1 MRGRTGGAIAAAGLL
16 AAGLAASGCCGLAR
30 ARAVGNRDTPEAA
43 FEYVRSAFEEDR
55 TGDQV
60 DSLHWDFKG
69 RQGISDGKY
78 VLARNLRPGLFEKA
92 ARILGAAKL
101 EKVEYARLDTRRR
114 PGDAAR
120 LRDAARVSLATA
132 EGSGVFILVDEPTW
146 RFVAVEKDGRVVT
159 QSGQVDD
166 LGRFVRV
173 REGRIEVD
181 LRRPVDFPMEE
192 APRVL
197 RFEVFHDWLLFDVES
212 LQGFEE
218 FLGQVKETADRTEEA
233 PAGQPAE
240 KEEAPK

>member
-16 AAGLAASGCCGLAR
+16 AAALAASGCCGLVR

-60 DSLHWDFKG
+60 DSLHWDFKT
-69 RQGISDGKY
+69 RQGISDYKY

-92 ARILGAAKL
+92 SRILGAAKL
-101 EKVEYARLDTRRR
+101 EKAEYARLDTRRG
-114 PGDAAR
+114 PGDAPR
-120 LRDAARVSLATA
+120 LRDAARVSLSTG

-146 RFVAVEKDGRVVT
+146 RLVVLEKDGRVVT
-159 QSGQVDD
+159 PSGQVDD

-173 REGRIEVD
+173 LEGQVEVE
-181 LRRPVDFPMEE
+181 LRRPLGFSTEE
-192 APRVL
+192 APRIL

-218 FLGQVKETADRTEEA
+218 FLGQVKETADTTEEP
-233 PAGQPAE
+233 PAKPG
-240 KEEAPK
+240 EAPK